1 MIIVIIH
8 IHIHIPIHIHI
19 HTYVRTY
26 VRTYVHTYVRTYI
39 RTYIL
44 YTHIYIYIYI
54 YIYLRYIVLR
64 GKRLHAGN
72 RHLRNRGFSVAFSN
86 GCSVACSNIIALVSG
101 MFHRIV
107 TFPVDSIGN
116 VQRMFSGVFQ
126 WNLSFESSGV

>member
-44 YTHIYIYIYI
+44 YTYIYIYI

-107 TFPVDSIGN
+107 TFPVDSTGN